1 MLTDM
6 QFEQV
11 KQAVRRAGRL
21 LTDRRQAAQITQK
34 SRTDFVTAV
43 DLHVQEQLGQELA
56 AIAPAIQLM
65 SEEQP
70 DADIDRGGA
79 VWILDPVD
87 GTTNLIHNFHHSAIS
102 LALAE
107 AGTLTAGLVYDPFAD
122 ELWWARRGQGAFC
135 NDEPIA
141 VTATPTLADSLV
153 CVGTNPARRDLAERT
168 FLWLRTVYDRCH
180 DIRRLGSAAIALCYV
195 AGGRVDAF
203 AEQGLHAWDFAAA
216 MLIIQEAGG
225 VLTDE
230 QGLPPSPFN
239 GGSVIASNG
248 HVQAELLAL
257 LQNAGA

>member
-1 MLTDM
+1 MLSDM

-11 KQAVRRAGRL
+11 KQAVMQAGRL
-21 LTDRRQAAQITQK
+21 LTDREQAAQITPK

-43 DLHVQEQLGQELA
+43 DLHVQEQLRKELA

-65 SEEQP
+65 SEEQSN
-70 DADIDRGGA
+70 AAIDRRGA

-87 GTTNLIHNFHHSAIS
+87 GTMNLIHNFHHSAIS

-107 AGTLTAGLVYDPFAD
+107 AGRLTAGLVYDPFAD
-122 ELWWARRGQGAFC
+122 ELWWARLGQGAFC
-135 NDEPIA
+135 NNDPIS
-141 VTATPTLADSLV
+141 VTHTTAMADSLV

-168 FLWLRTVYDRCH
+168 FHWLRAIYDRCH

-230 QGLPPSPFN
+230 QGLTPSPF
-239 GGSVIASNG
+239 SSSSIIASNG
-248 HVQAELLAL
+248 RVQAELLAL
-257 LQNAGA
+257 VGQK